1 MITIFT
7 PSFADASN
15 TNAQN
20 LTVKEVVAR
29 LAPERFRVEMLYA
42 SAPDERIA
50 GRPNTRLIRW
60 RGRGNSARLL
70 GYCLLRCP
78 DLYFFPREG
87 PLDSAFLWL
96 RRYLRLRTALVAGA
110 LSVDAAEGSAGL
122 FDELI
127 DGWHSVFRPF
137 FSAKRF
143 AERTPRK

>member
-96 RRYLRLRTALVAGA
+96 RRYLRLRTALVTYVVATQENGPSNDILA
-110 LSVDAAEGSAGL
+110 RSIREADAVVG
-122 FDELI
+122 
-127 DGWHSVFRPF
+127 
-137 FSAKRF
+137 
-143 AERTPRK
+143 